1 MEFDKDSHTDHISGE
16 FNQELE
22 SLKTNLMTM
31 GGLVEKQIA
40 DAMNGLLNGNADL
53 ANQAVTSDIHTNQW
67 DLDIDELCA
76 KIIARR
82 QPTASDLRMVIAV
95 NKASSDL
102 ERIGDEA
109 SKIGRHAEMLVAE
122 EDSLPSAGY
131 AETRHI
137 SVLVREMLNNS
148 LTAFAR
154 YDTELAYQVAKKDR
168 EVDQEY
174 TSAMRSLATYMM
186 EDPRSITR
194 VMNII
199 WVLRSLERIGDH
211 SQNICQHLIYLVKG
225 VNVSHSSM
233 KEIKAAVRKE

>member
-1 MEFDKDSHTDHISGE
+1 MEFDKDSHTDHISQE
-16 FNQELE
+16 FNEELE

-31 GGLVEKQIA
+31 GGLVEKQISDAMSGLLDGNSILAQQAEEA
-40 DAMNGLLNGNADL
+40 DA
-53 ANQAVTSDIHTNQW
+53 HTNQW
-67 DLDIDELCA
+67 EIDIDELCV

-82 QPTASDLRMVIAV
+82 QPTAGDLRMVIAV
-95 NKASSDL
+95 NKAAGDL

-109 SKIGRHAEMLVAE
+109 SKIARHAQVLGE
-122 EDSLPSAGY
+122 EGLSPTGY

-137 SVLVREMLNNS
+137 GVLVRDMLNQS

-154 YDTELAYQVAKKDR
+154 YDTELAYRVMKEDR

-174 TSAMRSLATYMM
+174 ISAMRALATYMM
-186 EDPRSITR
+186 EDPRSISR

-211 SQNICQHLIYLVKG
+211 SRNLCEHLIYLVKG
-225 VNVSHSSM
+225 VNVSHSSL
-233 KEIKAAVRKE
+233 KEIKNTIREE

>member
-1 MEFDKDSHTDHISGE
+1 MEFDKDGHSDHISQE
-16 FNQELE
+16 FNEELE

-31 GGLVEKQIA
+31 GGLVEKQIS
-40 DAMNGLLNGNADL
+40 DAMNGLLGGNVEL
-53 ANQAVTSDIHTNQW
+53 ASQAVNLDTQTNDWDIV
-67 DLDIDELCA
+67 IDELCV

-82 QPTASDLRMVIAV
+82 QPTAGDLRMVIAV
-95 NKASSDL
+95 NKASADL

-109 SKIGRHAEMLVAE
+109 AKIGRHAVMLVNE
-122 EDSLPSAGY
+122 GESPAGY

-137 SVLVREMLNNS
+137 SVLVRDMLNNA

-154 YDTELAYQVAKKDR
+154 YDTELAYKVAKKDR
-168 EVDQEY
+168 EVDEEY

-233 KEIKAAVRKE
+233 KEIKKTIREE